1 MSEFSRC
8 TLYGAQNEFVL
19 ECFCLPNQLAK
30 NVQIFLIIK
39 SLSSVQT
46 CKKWHLDK
54 FDVKQNPNQLF
65 SVPNISDVVMKSAYA
80 GSVLRQVASQ
90 ALNRNS
96 QDVIFMPRQL
106 SLNVNRLIS
115 GEFSIP
121 EIAGLS
127 ALDKFNVS
135 VTFLGPWSPQVP
147 IITVVSPQGTIH

>member
-1 MSEFSRC
+1 M
-8 TLYGAQNEFVL
+8 G
-19 ECFCLPNQLAK
+19 
-30 NVQIFLIIK
+30 
-39 SLSSVQT
+39 
-46 CKKWHLDK
+46 
-54 FDVKQNPNQLF
+54 
-65 SVPNISDVVMKSAYA
+65 SAYA
-80 GSVLRQVASQ
+80 GCVLRQVASQ

-147 IITVVSPQGTIH
+147 IITVVSPHGIKYGSRQGENVIAQKWSQNVSIVLGIGIFSA